1 MAHNHSIMKTLLT
14 TLAFFILFQTNAQSD
29 LIKALGGLKVEE
41 DNSPFV
47 PNEFIGSFVVE
58 QHFYKN
64 VEERKYS
71 PKTLHYWSAEDR
83 TLVYSVDKE
92 GNDDGLHIL
101 TDLRAKYTYSLQTD
115 KDGRKTALKMHKKTM
130 SMKED
135 KGSAPPEVKVTTE
148 TKTILGHT
156 CVKVIYTDKKG
167 TSICWMAQDVPA
179 PLGDLTRGLGSGNAT
194 KQETVRSFKGFALES
209 EFIDA
214 DGKNRSTNLVKE
226 LNVGSVDQA
235 VFSLEG
241 YEIQELPGSGQ

>member
-1 MAHNHSIMKTLLT
+1 MRTLLN
-14 TLAFFILFQTNAQSD
+14 TLAFLTLFNANAQSI
-29 LIKALGGLKVEE
+29 LNALGGLKVEE

-47 PNEFIGSFVVE
+47 PNEFIGSFVLE

-64 VEERKYS
+64 GEERNYS
-71 PKTLHYWSAEDR
+71 PKTLRYWGSEDK
-83 TLVYSVDKE
+83 TLFYSVEKEDKHDE
-92 GNDDGLHIL
+92 MRIL
-101 TDLRAKYTYSLQTD
+101 TDLRAKYTYTMRTD
-115 KDGRKTALKMHKKTM
+115 KEGRKTALKMHKKTM

-135 KGSAPPEVKVTTE
+135 KGSAPPEVKLTAE

-167 TSICWMAQDVPA
+167 TSISWMAQDVPA

-194 KQETVRSFKGFALES
+194 MQETVRSFKGFALES